1 MKRRWET
8 SGKFGRNLWGIW
20 VWTVKP
26 TAGSHIEAKCLEGN
40 LLQVRRS
47 SCEVPR
53 INMDWPGN
61 PKIIP
66 THCSVRLWAVMNI
79 YKISVYIYIY
89 QITNISIYQNTNIS
103 IYQYTNIPIYQYIN
117 ISIYQNMNIPI
128 YQCLNIYIYIYQW
141 FNLSIYQF
149 IKISIYKY
157 MNESKYQSIN
167 ISIYQYQYI
176 KISIPYINIIYV

>member
-89 QITNISIYQNTNIS
+89 TKLP
-103 IYQYTNIPIYQYIN
+103 IYQYTKIPIYQYIN
-117 ISIYQNMNIPI
+117 IPICQYINISISQFIKIWIYQYTNVW
-128 YQCLNIYIYIYQW
+128 IYIYIW

>member
-89 QITNISIYQNTNIS
+89 TKLP
-103 IYQYTNIPIYQYIN
+103 IYQYTKIPIYQYIN
-117 ISIYQNMNIPI
+117 IPICQYINISISQFIKIWIYQYTNVW
-128 YQCLNIYIYIYQW
+128 IYIYINGSIYQYTNLSRYQYINIW
-141 FNLSIYQF
+141 MNQNTSLSIYQF
-149 IKISIYKY
+149 I
-157 MNESKYQSIN
+157 NIN
-167 ISIYQYQYI
+167 ISRYQYM
-176 KISIPYINIIYV
+176 NITIFQ

>member
-89 QITNISIYQNTNIS
+89 IYQITNISIYQNTNIS
-103 IYQYTNIPIYQYIN
+103 IYQYTNMPIYQYIN

-128 YQCLNIYIYIYQW
+128 YQCLNIYIYGSIYQYTNLSRYQYINIW
-141 FNLSIYQF
+141 MNQNTSLSIYQF
-149 IKISIYKY
+149 I
-157 MNESKYQSIN
+157 NIN
-167 ISIYQYQYI
+167 ISRYQYR
-176 KISIPYINIIYV
+176 ISI